1 MQALSKSAAARQAGM
16 SRPGLEKH
24 IRAGRFEMTP
34 DGFVEPSSF
43 GAWLQ
48 MRPPVAP
55 ATKRPALPAAGSA
68 DGEGAEN
75 ARTAIALVDQE
86 GVFATKADAE
96 RFRDSFIGRL
106 RQVEYD
112 RESAKV
118 ADIADTTRLVG
129 EEYAKVRTRLLAIPA
144 ERAPQLHR
152 CKTVAEVQDML
163 RGLITRALEELT
175 LDGDAASA

>member
-1 MQALSKSAAARQAGM
+1 M
-16 SRPGLEKH
+16 SRAGLGKH
-24 IRAGRFEMTP
+24 IQAGRFQIFP
-34 DGFVEPSSF
+34 DGSVEPHSF
-43 GAWLQ
+43 AAWLQ
-48 MRPPVAP
+48 DRPPVAP
-55 ATKRPALPAAGSA
+55 ATPQPATPVTSGADSEAA
-68 DGEGAEN
+68 DN
-75 ARTAIALVDQE
+75 ARAAAALVDQD
-86 GVFATKADAE
+86 GVFATKNDAE

-118 ADIADTTRLVG
+118 ADVADTARLVG

-163 RGLITRALEELT
+163 RDLITKALEELT